1 MLPCGFCKVFKKH
14 FLYRLCDPV
23 METEM
28 FWTYL
33 INKVKIKRVR
43 HLIYKDYE
51 SIYYFVNSYSTFSY

>member
-1 MLPCGFCKVFKKH
+1 
-14 FLYRLCDPV
+14 

-43 HLIYKDYE
+43 HLIYKNYE